1 MTERGETRY
10 ARNGDVHLAFQAVG
24 EGELDLLL
32 VDTWVHHV
40 EAVWEFGDYA
50 RFLRRL
56 SAFGRLIHF
65 DRRGTG
71 LSDPVPTDELPDLE
85 TQVDDAVAVLDA
97 AGSSAAAVI
106 GLNDGT
112 ITAMKLAAAHPER
125 CRSLVL
131 FATAPAHAL
140 AGGMPL
146 EEIDDVI
153 AMMTEGLRAG
163 NSGVELLARSR
174 VDDRRFSEQL
184 SRFQRSSLRPGVIGH
199 YYRQTM
205 TVDVRDA
212 LPLIA
217 VPTLV
222 LNRTDNPIVPAA
234 LSREAA
240 DLIPAARYVE
250 LPGTDHLAFS
260 EDPDLV
266 LDEIEEFVTGAR
278 TGADPDRMLTTMLFT
293 DIVDSTAVASA
304 IGDRRWRDVL
314 DQHHAVMRAQLERF
328 AGREIVTTG
337 DGFFAT
343 FERPVSAVRCALAA
357 TTAMPAL
364 GVGIRAG
371 VHTGEVEVR
380 GSDLGGL
387 AVHIAARV
395 AGAAGDGEVFVSSTV
410 RDLLAGSDVALED
423 AGEHVLKGVPDR
435 WRLYRAS
442 VPSRSKGAP

>member
-1 MTERGETRY
+1 M
-10 ARNGDVHLAFQAVG
+10 
-24 EGELDLLL
+24 
-32 VDTWVHHV
+32 
-40 EAVWEFGDYA
+40 
-50 RFLRRL
+50 
-56 SAFGRLIHF
+56 
-65 DRRGTG
+65 
-71 LSDPVPTDELPDLE
+71 PTDELPDLE

-97 AGSSAAAVI
+97 AGSSATAVI

-153 AMMTEGLRAG
+153 SMMTEGLRAG

-250 LPGTDHLAFS
+250 LPGTDHLVFS